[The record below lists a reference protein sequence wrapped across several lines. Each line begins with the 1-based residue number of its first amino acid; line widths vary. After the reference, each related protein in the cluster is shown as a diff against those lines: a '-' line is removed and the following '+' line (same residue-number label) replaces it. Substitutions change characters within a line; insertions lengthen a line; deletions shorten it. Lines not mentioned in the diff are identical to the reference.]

1 MVMVVVDLKE
11 FCRMLALALALV
23 LVMMMMIMMVRRV
36 FLMQMRCFLELLL
49 SQQLLENQRQLG

>member
-23 LVMMMMIMMVRRV
+23 LVMMMMMMMMMVRRV
-36 FLMQMRCFLELLL
+36 FQMLMRCFLELLL
-49 SQQLLENQRQLG
+49 SQQLLEN